1 MRKSQSANKSP
12 HVDSRGRDYLRPDEA
27 NALIEAAGK
36 AGRQPFRDQCL
47 LRLIYRHGLR
57 ASEAR
62 DARWTDFAG
71 ISLVSGLGNNIQ
83 GQSGQRRVLGKEEDG
98 GNRQQCLVVRE
109 VLLDG
114 LRHWHQRRHH
124 RKQ

>member
-57 ASEAR
+57 ARAFSGLVESEGSSETGLICDSR
-62 DARWTDFAG
+62 
-71 ISLVSGLGNNIQ
+71 VSGW
-83 GQSGQRRVLGKEEDG
+83 V
-98 GNRQQCLVVRE
+98 
-109 VLLDG
+109 
-114 LRHWHQRRHH
+114 
-124 RKQ
+124 